1 MKKCLSIQQLAEN
14 QDTEFGKKELSRND
28 FLSNFEISS
37 RGYDH
42 KIGILS

>member
-1 MKKCLSIQQLAEN
+1 MLVNIATGRN

-28 FLSNFEISS
+28 FLNNFEISS
-37 RGYDH
+37 SGYDH